1 MGIYLISWCSFRP
14 STVSFIYYVWTKI
27 PTKNLTDSALKLAGQ
42 NLSNFSLVFWSKRFF
57 SKRHFEINWPLI
69 SAAKIQFRQLFEVAT
84 ISKFPWKLYEEIR
97 YLQYQFTRNKMDIS
111 SYFLRRPQKFFCNHQ
126 ETVKIIGRFFQI
138 FVAFSK
144 YLNFT
149 RYLIDLYFFIH
160 RHRHLTTL
168 HAKILEFL
176 WPKPLVKI
184 NFDGA
189 FWYEWLIFIIYFH

>member
-1 MGIYLISWCSFRP
+1 MHPPRNG
-14 STVSFIYYVWTKI
+14 
-27 PTKNLTDSALKLAGQ
+27 KNHWQ
-42 NLSNFSLVFWSKRFF
+42 IFSS
-57 SKRHFEINWPLI
+57 
-69 SAAKIQFRQLFEVAT
+69 
-84 ISKFPWKLYEEIR
+84 
-97 YLQYQFTRNKMDIS
+97 
-111 SYFLRRPQKFFCNHQ
+111 
-126 ETVKIIGRFFQI
+126 
-138 FVAFSK
+138 FVAFSE

-189 FWYEWLIFIIYFH
+189 FWYVWLIFIIYLLVMSPSQAGLRHSLSSAWLGFPFLSAQKFYFSSKISQIFFLIFPGFSRLDTLVTLFLVFSVVKTFPTKCDWSGSNIGKSKNN